1 MRPLRQRGALAL
13 WLSVAL
19 ALGAGV
25 MGTVGGW
32 MLRDTIADRAEAESR
47 EVIAT
52 AREEAL
58 HAALVDQANAARQAL
73 AKADAARRDARAA
86 GAAADG
92 LRKRAAD
99 LAARCSA
106 ESNDAAG
113 GAGDLL
119 ADMLSRMEAHG
130 RELAEYADA
139 ARIAGQQCDAVSGAT
154 P

>member
-1 MRPLRQRGALAL
+1 MRPVRQRGALAL

-19 ALGAGV
+19 ALGAGT

-32 MLRDTIADRAEAESR
+32 MLRSVIADRAEAESR

-58 HAALVDQANAARQAL
+58 HAALVSQANAARQAL
-73 AKADAARRDARAA
+73 ARADAARRDARAA
-86 GAAADG
+86 NRAADG
-92 LRKRAAD
+92 LRQRAAD
-99 LAARCSA
+99 LAASCRA
-106 ESNDAAG
+106 EGDDTAG

-130 RELAEYADA
+130 RELAEYADR
-139 ARIAGQQCDAVSGAT
+139 ARIAGQQCDELK
-154 P
+154 